1 MPGGYGR
8 PPRYGASGM
17 GGGMGG
23 MVRFFFLSRSSEVEE
38 EVSTKKNFETC
49 SLSIFFLSRQSNS
62 FVQMGGALG
71 GMMLSSMMGGGGGG
85 GVHHHHQS
93 YGGERLEFFSIFFSG
108 LVARQEKKTHF
119 SPSLA
124 CSLFPLLPKK
134 KQQQVGATAEAPP

>member
-1 MPGGYGR
+1 
-8 PPRYGASGM
+8 M

-49 SLSIFFLSRQSNS
+49 SLSFFFLSRQSNS